1 MLHNKKGIKMRKLA
15 IALAISL
22 LPISPIF
29 AVPAEAGVWTCKK
42 RSHTYKGRTWTSNN
56 CVYSNKG
63 SSK

>member
-1 MLHNKKGIKMRKLA
+1 MRKLA

-42 RSHTYKGRTWTSNN
+42 RSHTYKGRTWTSNK

-63 SSK
+63 SSR